1 MVVLVWVS
9 ASVEVIGYT
18 VSSTTYP
25 HENTTNRNY
34 HLFSMV
40 DCCFVGSISARD
52 TPTARENTVV
62 NTPLCHRCEARC
74 PADQISGSCYRHF
87 SVIFTLGMELLS
99 QTVARTISSNL
110 PTKLFQCNFY
120 FGLSCFFTPE
130 YPSRWPSWPRI
141 AAWLPPLST
150 RGGQATEVQS
160 IVIHLYR

>member
-1 MVVLVWVS
+1 MLFLLFFMYNVLVANPVDGCLGLGFCVS
-9 ASVEVIGYT
+9 GGYSYT

-130 YPSRWPSWPRI
+130 YPSR
-141 AAWLPPLST
+141 
-150 RGGQATEVQS
+150 
-160 IVIHLYR
+160 